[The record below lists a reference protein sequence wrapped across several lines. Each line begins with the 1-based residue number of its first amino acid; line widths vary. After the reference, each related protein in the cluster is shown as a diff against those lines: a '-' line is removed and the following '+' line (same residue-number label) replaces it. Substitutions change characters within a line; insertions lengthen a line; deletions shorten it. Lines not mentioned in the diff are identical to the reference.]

1 VKPLGNGSLEAVA
14 FAVCTKLKSH
24 GIKAILTGGGAASFY
39 APQAYRTRDLD
50 FLLNFSSAKS
60 AHRAMLELGFTH
72 AHSRNIYE
80 SIYTPLTID
89 LLEDEPRLG
98 ENLSME
104 WQTIEKN
111 GQVLNIITPTDC
123 IRDRL
128 SSALYW
134 NDVSSLS
141 QAAYVAVEIHDQID
155 FKTVEDW
162 CLAEG
167 GEIKYRQFL
176 ALLNHRLSGG

>member
-1 VKPLGNGSLEAVA
+1 
-14 FAVCTKLKSH
+14 
-24 GIKAILTGGGAASFY
+24 
-39 APQAYRTRDLD
+39 
-50 FLLNFSSAKS
+50 
-60 AHRAMLELGFTH
+60 MLELGFTH

-80 SIYTPLTID
+80 SVYTPLTID
-89 LLEDEPRLG
+89 LPEDEPRLG

-104 WQTIEKN
+104 WQTIEKY

-167 GEIKYRQFL
+167 GEIKYQHFL